1 LFTQRFDVL
10 YPAAS
15 LGGTHPGF
23 GLFPT
28 RGRAANSV
36 ECQSTMRAGP
46 DSGIITTTPI
56 EEVGRR
62 LRARAGMVRNFVSDE
77 PGLFT
82 EFLREIVH
90 VRAQIIGGQTFEGS
104 PLRAIPKGRA
114 FLDRELVERQV
125 IDRHIERSAKFGAPL
140 IKRLPLM
147 RIDQVKAD
155 AIEELPRGITYLRIY
170 DLQSGLPKMTE
181 STRSPALIWDFRY
194 LAGNYPQSRELLEVM
209 AEPGA
214 AQLPSL
220 QTVGNFKTPQGDPPE
235 EANEPA
241 QARRPGQP
249 VIVLVNQRTRGPVEA
264 ALDALQATG
273 SILTVGTR
281 TAGMTGSYQ
290 AAPCTQG
297 FWVIDGEI
305 LAAEGASLLGRG
317 LTPEI
322 AVAVTPE
329 ADFVGYQLL
338 ETGYATADILKLELP
353 STETGAEPNEEGTL
367 RPSDP
372 ILQRAVEIVIALQ
385 VLGKLPT
392 SH

>member
-1 LFTQRFDVL
+1 MNAMLRASHYGRNLWRRGAAPLFLLF
-10 YPAAS
+10 AAWTAEAFELPDAVS
-15 LGGTHPGF
+15 
-23 GLFPT
+23 
-28 RGRAANSV
+28 AANSALFPSIFFP
-36 ECQSTMRAGP
+36 EIDQLPPETIYLAGLARLYP
-46 DSGIITTTPI
+46 GRVI
-56 EEVGRR
+56 EHAPENFAAPGTRS
-62 LRARAGMVRNFVSDE
+62 LRA
-77 PGLFT
+77 
-82 EFLREIVH
+82 
-90 VRAQIIGGQTFEGS
+90 
-104 PLRAIPKGRA
+104 PL
-114 FLDRELVERQV
+114 
-125 IDRHIERSAKFGAPL
+125 
-140 IKRLPLM
+140 
-147 RIDQVKAD
+147 
-155 AIEELPRGITYLRIY
+155 IEELPRGITYLRIY
-170 DLQSGLPKMTE
+170 DLQSGLPQMAK

-214 AQLPSL
+214 AQRPSL
-220 QTVGNFKTPQGDPPE
+220 QTVGNFKTPQGDPPQ
-235 EANEPA
+235 EASEPA

-290 AAPCTQG
+290 AAPGTQG

-305 LAAEGASLLGRG
+305 QAAEGASLLGRG

-353 STETGAEPNEEGTL
+353 SSETGAEPNEEGTL

-372 ILQRAVEIVIALQ
+372 VLQRAVEIVIALQ
-385 VLGKLPT
+385 VLGKLP
-392 SH
+392 SSP